1 MYSDNGTNLVSG
13 DSELR
18 KSIKEWNQ
26 SKIGRHMLQQEI
38 EWHFNPPLASHMGG
52 SWERLIRST
61 RTILKAL
68 VKEQLL
74 NDEQLLTLMAE
85 VEKILNDR
93 PITPVSDDPN
103 DPSVLTPNMLLLMKS
118 NSCIPSGIFKKTDI
132 YARRWWK
139 QVQYLA
145 NVFWR
150 RWIREY
156 LPTLQMRPKWQRPNT
171 DIRKGDIVLVA
182 EVNVQRGQWP
192 LGRVTEVKVGRDG
205 HVRSCVV
212 KTHKSELVRPIT
224 KLCLLEGSDL

>member
-1 MYSDNGTNLVSG
+1 MYNDNGTNLVSG

-18 KSIKEWNQ
+18 KLIKEWNQ
-26 SKIGRHMLQQEI
+26 SRIGRHMLQQEI

-52 SWERLIRST
+52 LWERLIRST
-61 RTILKAL
+61 RTMLKAL

-85 VEKILNDR
+85 VEKHLND
-93 PITPVSDDPN
+93 

-118 NSCIPSGIFKKTDI
+118 NSCIPDGIFKKTDI

-156 LPTLQMRPKWQRPNT
+156 LPTLQICQKWQRSNT
-171 DIRKGDIVLVA
+171 DIR
-182 EVNVQRGQWP
+182 
-192 LGRVTEVKVGRDG
+192 
-205 HVRSCVV
+205 
-212 KTHKSELVRPIT
+212 
-224 KLCLLEGSDL
+224 

>member
-1 MYSDNGTNLVSG
+1 
-13 DSELR
+13 
-18 KSIKEWNQ
+18 
-26 SKIGRHMLQQEI
+26 
-38 EWHFNPPLASHMGG
+38 MGG

-74 NDEQLLTLMAE
+74 NDEQLLMLMAE

>member
-18 KSIKEWNQ
+18 KSIKNW
-26 SKIGRHMLQQEI
+26 KDMLQQEI
-38 EWHFNPPLASHMGG
+38 EWHFNPPLASHMSG

-103 DPSVLTPNMLLLMKS
+103 DPSVLTPKVFLLMKS
-118 NSCIPSGIFKKTDI
+118 NSDIPGGIFKKTDI
-132 YARRWWK
+132 YARRRLK
-139 QVQYLA
+139 QVQCLA

-150 RWIREY
+150 
-156 LPTLQMRPKWQRPNT
+156 
-171 DIRKGDIVLVA
+171 
-182 EVNVQRGQWP
+182 
-192 LGRVTEVKVGRDG
+192 
-205 HVRSCVV
+205 
-212 KTHKSELVRPIT
+212 
-224 KLCLLEGSDL
+224 